1 MINKATLLGRIGKK
15 EEKVLKNG
23 NKLTVLSVATTKKWK
38 NQQGEQQEETT
49 WHNVQCFNKLADIAM
64 KYTNVGNIVYI
75 EGEINHRKQESG
87 NGEVKYFYSINCS
100 ELKLIPGQKK
110 SDDEPKS
117 SSFQNGNSSDSFDDS
132 IPF

>member
-15 EEKVLKNG
+15 DEKVLKNG
-23 NKLTVLSVATTKKWK
+23 NALTVLSIATSKKWK

-49 WHNVQCFNKLADIAM
+49 WHTVQCFNKLAEIAK
-64 KYTNVGNIVYI
+64 KYAHVGQIVYI

-87 NGEVKYFYSINCS
+87 NGEVKYYYSINCN

-110 SDDEPKS
+110 PEDTGNAST
-117 SSFQNGNSSDSFDDS
+117 FQNGNSSDFDDL